1 MTKVMILGAHG
12 AMAQLLTKR
21 LLTETADDL
30 ILFLRDAKRL
40 AQFAN
45 QPRITLVDGDVK
57 DTATLVKA
65 MADADII
72 YSNLG
77 GRDLADQMTHVL
89 AAMHETGKPRLIY
102 ISALGARHEVPGK
115 FGDWNEQAIAA
126 VLPGF
131 RATSQL
137 VDESDISY
145 TEIRPAWLT
154 DYDEVDYEETTVAEG
169 FPGTEVS
176 RLSVVDFAFKVIQD
190 PSQAQN
196 ASVGLDKPGTAGAR
210 PSWLSEGDSQNDD

>member
-12 AMAQLLTKR
+12 AMAQLLTTR
-21 LLTETADDL
+21 LLAETDDSL
-30 ILFLRDAKRL
+30 ILFLRDAQRL
-40 AQFAN
+40 ARFSDN
-45 QPRITLVDGDVK
+45 PRVTLVDGDVK
-57 DTATLVKA
+57 DTPVLVKA
-65 MADADII
+65 MADADLI

-77 GRDLADQMTHVL
+77 GRDLAEQMTHVL
-89 AAMHETGKPRLIY
+89 AAMQETGQQRLIY

-115 FGDWNEQAIAA
+115 FGAWNEQAIAA

-131 RATSQL
+131 RKTSQL
-137 VDESDISY
+137 VEASGVTY

-154 DYDEVDYEETTVAEG
+154 DKDEVAYEETTVADG

-176 RLSVVDFAFKVIQD
+176 RVSVVDFAVKVIQD

-196 ASVGLDKPGTAGAR
+196 ASVGLDKPGTIGDK
-210 PSWLSEGDSQNDD
+210 PSWL